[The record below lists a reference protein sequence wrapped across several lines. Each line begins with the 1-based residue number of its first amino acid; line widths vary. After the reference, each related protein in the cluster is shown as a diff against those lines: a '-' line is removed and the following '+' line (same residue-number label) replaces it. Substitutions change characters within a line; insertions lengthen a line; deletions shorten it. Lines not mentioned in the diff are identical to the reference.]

1 METKNEMKK
10 ILVVDDSEV
19 HLLIVDGILKG
30 KYDTTTAKSGKDALA
45 ILSKGYVPDMI
56 LLDVLMPEMDGWE
69 TFNKIKGISLLR
81 DVPIAFLTSLDGERE
96 KLYASRIG
104 AADMITKPCEGEEL
118 LKRVKD
124 ILEKKQHNNI
134 TA

>member
-19 HLLIVDGILKG
+19 HLLIVEGILKD
-30 KYDTTTAKSGKDALA
+30 KYETTIAKSGKEALA
-45 ILSKGYVPDMI
+45 LLSKGYVPDLI

-69 TFNKIKGISLLR
+69 TYNKIKGISLLR

-118 LKRVKD
+118 LNRVQS
-124 ILEKKQHNNI
+124 ILERNS
-134 TA
+134 A

>member
-19 HLLIVDGILKG
+19 HLLIVEGILRG
-30 KYDTTTAKSGKDALA
+30 KFETTIAKSGKEALA
-45 ILSKGYVPDMI
+45 LLSKGYIPNLI

-69 TFNKIKGISLLR
+69 TYNKIKGISLLR

-118 LKRVKD
+118 LSRIHN
-124 ILEKKQHNNI
+124 ILERHSV
-134 TA
+134 